1 MIAPWVF
8 VGIFALLTLGCVH
21 GIFHWLRKA
30 WTMSH
35 WPTVT
40 GTIISSWDVLDGEK
54 LRYAYAVNG
63 HRYVG
68 HLVVVSA
75 GGPASYDATPQELVE
90 KYPPGAQVTV
100 YYNPKHCATAVLE
113 PRSVKHAVFAAVM
126 AAGFG
131 YFALAFVAMGLRGGL
146 SP

>member
-1 MIAPWVF
+1 
-8 VGIFALLTLGCVH
+8 
-21 GIFHWLRKA
+21 
-30 WTMSH
+30 MSR
-35 WPTVT
+35 WPTAT

-90 KYPPGAQVTV
+90 KYPPGAEVVTV
-100 YYNPKHCATAVLE
+100 YYNPTHCATAVLG
-113 PRSVKHAVFAAVM
+113 PRSLKHAVGAAVM
-126 AAGFG
+126 AVGFG
-131 YFALAFVAMGLRGGL
+131 FFALAFVAIALRVQ
-146 SP
+146 

>member
-8 VGIFALLTLGCVH
+8 ADIFGLLTLGCAQ

-35 WPTVT
+35 WPTAT

-54 LRYAYAVNG
+54 LRYAYVVNG

-68 HLVVVSA
+68 HAVVVSA
-75 GGPASYDATPQELVE
+75 GGPSTMDATPQELVE
-90 KYPPGAQVTV
+90 KYPPGAEVTV
-100 YYNPKHCATAVLE
+100 YYNPKHCSTAVLE
-113 PRSVKHAVFAAVM
+113 PRSMKNALM
-126 AAGFG
+126 AAIMTVGFG
-131 YFALAFVAMGLRGGL
+131 MFALLLVAAALRTDL
-146 SP
+146 